1 MPKKIQLDI
10 PLLSKLFFKHKGIDV
25 VSCHSLSNLQIAMLK
40 HTFYVVLKTSINL
53 DLFPNEYTHNGFLI
67 TFAKKCI
74 CKKYLVKTFLRA
86 ATVRNIKIKMS
97 LIFVISDSDDTKMC
111 M

>member
-1 MPKKIQLDI
+1 
-10 PLLSKLFFKHKGIDV
+10 
-25 VSCHSLSNLQIAMLK
+25 MLK

-74 CKKYLVKTFLRA
+74 CKKYLVKTFLHA
-86 ATVRNIKIKMS
+86 AAVRNMKIES
-97 LIFVISDSDDTKMC
+97 NLIFVISDSDDTKMC